1 MFRIITT
8 NGVELGYTEKVR
20 YIKINE
26 YNKCFNACE
35 KKDAIGVAFKS
46 VAYNLYGHSEIEGA
60 DTVLVIE
67 TDGGTELYNVRSNS
81 DSLAKQLAETDEAAI
96 ELYEANL
103 ALEEA
108 NAEQDEAIIEIYEMM
123 GELTNG

>member
-8 NGVELGYTEKVR
+8 DGVELGFTEKVR

-35 KKDAIGVAFKS
+35 QKDAIGVAFKNI
-46 VAYNLYGHSEIEGA
+46 VYNLFGHQDIEGA
-60 DTVLVIE
+60 GTVHIISV
-67 TDGGTELYNVRSNS
+67 
-81 DSLAKQLAETDEAAI
+81 DSGDEIYRTKENAAVLAAQLAETDEAAI

-123 GELTNG
+123 GEIING

>member
-8 NGVELGYTEKVR
+8 NGVELGLTEEVI
-20 YIKINE
+20 YIRVNE
-26 YNKCFNACE
+26 RNGCFNRCD

-46 VAYNLYGHSEIEGA
+46 NPYNLLGHNELPELETVIVSE
-60 DTVLVIE
+60 V
-67 TDGGTELYNVRSNS
+67 DGGDEVYRTEQENAA
-81 DSLAKQLAETDEAAI
+81 LAQQLAETDEAAI
-96 ELYEANL
+96 ELYEANM

-123 GELTNG
+123 GEIING

>member
-8 NGVELGYTEKVR
+8 DGVELGFTEKVR

-35 KKDAIGVAFKS
+35 KKDAIGVAFKKI
-46 VAYNLYGHSEIEGA
+46 AYNLFGHQDIEGA
-60 DTVLVIE
+60 GTVRIISV
-67 TDGGTELYNVRSNS
+67 
-81 DSLAKQLAETDEAAI
+81 DSGDEICSSKENAAVLAAQLAETDEAAI

-123 GELTNG
+123 GEIING